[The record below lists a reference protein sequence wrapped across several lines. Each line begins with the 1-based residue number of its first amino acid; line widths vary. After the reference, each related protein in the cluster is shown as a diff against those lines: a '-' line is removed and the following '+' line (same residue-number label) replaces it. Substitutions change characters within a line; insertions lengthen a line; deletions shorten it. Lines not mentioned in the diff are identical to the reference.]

1 MELSKILDGPLFHVL
16 LYFYDQI
23 VWTLPPLPQ
32 GPLSASMAYKVTARK
47 LKLKLLE
54 QKKIV

>member
-1 MELSKILDGPLFHVL
+1 MELSKTLGGPLFRVL
-16 LYFYDQI
+16 LYFLDI
-23 VWTLPPLPQ
+23 TPSPPGAPVCIYGLQ
-32 GPLSASMAYKVTARK
+32 SK